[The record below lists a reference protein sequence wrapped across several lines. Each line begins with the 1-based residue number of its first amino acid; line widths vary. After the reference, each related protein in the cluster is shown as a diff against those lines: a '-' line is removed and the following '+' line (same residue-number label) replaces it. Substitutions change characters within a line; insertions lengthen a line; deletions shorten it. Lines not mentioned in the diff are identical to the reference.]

1 MFVKAVAGCK
11 CLRAGHVL
19 WVGGIVVNKK
29 QKPEQKGEEAKRVET
44 KILHTWE
51 SAKDKTGL

>member
-11 CLRAGHVL
+11 CLRAGHGL
-19 WVGGIVVNKK
+19 WVGGIVVNKQ

-44 KILHTWE
+44 KILHT
-51 SAKDKTGL
+51 